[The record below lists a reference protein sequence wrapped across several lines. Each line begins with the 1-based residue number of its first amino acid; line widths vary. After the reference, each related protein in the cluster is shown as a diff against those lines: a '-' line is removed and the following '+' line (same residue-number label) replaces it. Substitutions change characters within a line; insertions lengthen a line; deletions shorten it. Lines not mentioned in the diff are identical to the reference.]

1 MRRAYDWD
9 RDATGNSNRIPSL
22 VPPYSYDM
30 HFESLILVPVDASK
44 LYYCSLS
51 PYRQC
56 QCQPVEAQQAEFCR
70 RTFSR
75 YTKW

>member
-1 MRRAYDWD
+1 MRRAYGWD
-9 RDATGNSNRIPSL
+9 RDATADSERKPWL

-30 HFESLILVPVDASK
+30 RFESLILVPVDASK

-56 QCQPVEAQQAEFCR
+56 
-70 RTFSR
+70 
-75 YTKW
+75 